1 MKPLGM
7 RKLIERDTDRDF
19 IYIHGPEWMG
29 PRLGDLLL
37 MDYDG
42 QKCLFGLLKL
52 NSLYCTVKQ
61 LEF

>member
-7 RKLIERDTDRDF
+7 RILIERDTDRDF
-19 IYIHGPEWMG
+19 IYIHGPEWIG

-42 QKCLFGLLKL
+42 QKLPIWPAETDLTV
-52 NSLYCTVKQ
+52 LYG
-61 LEF
+61 